1 MRELVYLS
9 ERKLSEFRPESRR
22 GFRVRELG
30 VPGFGQ
36 VGIEQQGDSHLD
48 DVIDHL
54 GGIAR
59 WFEED
64 GLSPGEW
71 VQFEATMSYLVLE
84 PPRASAVLLF
94 ADEPGGRRLL
104 LHGSPDHL
112 VGTPPGTRLPAPSV
126 SLGPVLSRTLAAY
139 VDNPGA
145 RPLLGRLLD
154 HVADPYDP
162 ELAARMTGFARV
174 TAVGDGGVVASPL
187 FVAYARQ

>member
-1 MRELVYLS
+1 MRELIYLS
-9 ERKLSEFRPESRR
+9 ERKLSEFRQERRR

-36 VGIEQQGDSHLD
+36 VGIEQQGDSHL
-48 DVIDHL
+48 
-54 GGIAR
+54 
-59 WFEED
+59 
-64 GLSPGEW
+64 
-71 VQFEATMSYLVLE
+71 
-84 PPRASAVLLF
+84 
-94 ADEPGGRRLL
+94 GRRLL

-112 VGTPPGTRLPAPSV
+112 IGTPPGTRLPAPSV

-139 VDNPGA
+139 VNNPDA

-154 HVADPYDP
+154 HLADPYEP

-187 FVAYARQ
+187 SVAYARQ

>member
-1 MRELVYLS
+1 MRELIYLS
-9 ERKLSEFRPESRR
+9 ERKLSEFRQERRR

-64 GLSPGEW
+64 GLTPGEW
-71 VQFEATMSYLVLE
+71 AQFEATMSYLVLE
-84 PPRASAVLLF
+84 PPSTAAVLLF

-112 VGTPPGTRLPAPSV
+112 IGTPPGTRLPAPSV
-126 SLGPVLSRTLAAY
+126 SLGPVLSRTLTAY
-139 VDNPGA
+139 VNNPDA
-145 RPLLGRLLD
+145 RPLLD
-154 HVADPYDP
+154 HLADPYEP